1 MDTIRTYVD
10 TMFRGLMMSREMEQL
25 KEEILCNMEEKY
37 QELKRDGKTEN
48 EAVGIVISE
57 FGNIDELIKEF
68 GIDPQSAASRSDY
81 NQMTSAEVDE
91 YLKKSKKSA
100 KLVAVGV
107 DIILLGVAYMVL
119 MFGLLDD
126 RGMNENLLV
135 SITLFPLLFVIIISV
150 GLFIYSGFSLE
161 KYKNIEKGEF
171 QISYET
177 KAFLESLIEQERPA
191 MIISVIVGVGL
202 CIASPVP
209 VILGRF
215 MNDKASVAGVSLLLI
230 MIAAAVYLFIVFGT
244 RSECCKRLLKIEEF
258 AVEEQRKN
266 KVIGAV
272 AAVVFPIA
280 ALVFLIWGI
289 GFGGWKI
296 CWLVF
301 PAAGILFGIFASAY
315 SSLKGN
321 A

>member
-10 TMFRGLMMSREMEQL
+10 TMFRGLMMSREMEHL
-25 KEEILCNMEEKY
+25 KEEILGNMEEKY
-37 QELKRDGKTEN
+37 QELKRDGKSEN

-68 GIDPQSAASRSDY
+68 GVDPQSAASRSDY

-91 YLKKSKKSA
+91 YLRKSKKSA

-107 DIILLGVAYMVL
+107 DIILVGVAYMVL

-126 RGMNENLLV
+126 GGFNENLLV
-135 SITLFPLLFVIIISV
+135 GITLFPLLFVIIISV

-177 KAFLESLIEQERPA
+177 KAFLERLIEQERPT
-191 MIISVIVGVGL
+191 MVVSVIVGVSL
-202 CIASPVP
+202 CIASPIP

-258 AVEEQRKN
+258 AIEEQKKN

-296 CWLVF
+296 CWIVF